1 MAIRKCINGHHYDDR
16 KFDKCP
22 LCKDISSLLDFM
34 DYDETVALPHL
45 EIDDYDETVDFH
57 IESGNNEDEEKTVGL
72 FSFETGSQL
81 VVGWIVCIGGPAR
94 GKDYRL
100 YHGWN
105 RIGRNISM
113 DIYIPEDKKISR
125 DSHAGIVY
133 DEKSSKFHLVN
144 QNGALTYL
152 NGKLLIDTSEIISGD
167 KITMGDSDFI
177 FIAFCTEERRWE
189 EE

>member
-57 IESGNNEDEEKTVGL
+57 IESGNNENEEKTVGL

-81 VVGWIVCIGGPAR
+81 VAGWIVCTGGPAR

-113 DIYIPEDKKISR
+113 DIYIP
-125 DSHAGIVY
+125 
-133 DEKSSKFHLVN
+133 
-144 QNGALTYL
+144 
-152 NGKLLIDTSEIISGD
+152 
-167 KITMGDSDFI
+167 
-177 FIAFCTEERRWE
+177 
-189 EE
+189 